1 MEREIIKILEDPKT
15 RKLFEDIAEK
25 AIIEYAKNTRYMV

>member
-1 MEREIIKILEDPKT
+1 MEKEIIKILEDPNT

-25 AIIEYAKNTRYMV
+25 AILEYAHNTGYHI